1 MTEQELNDIKNELL
15 KYLLTDEDGNFDHL
29 PIAEQQIIGDQETF
43 NTLLQSIN
51 AQGGK

>member
-1 MTEQELNDIKNELL
+1 MTKQELNDIKNALL
-15 KYLLTDEDGNFDHL
+15 KYLLPDVSDNFDHL
-29 PIAEQQIIGDQETF
+29 PIAEKQIIGDQETF